1 LTDPSSAPG
10 LQLPDS
16 QQLSGSLQPSPRD
29 RSKRRVRQVL
39 VRTSSENLS
48 GFLTIPSSPLGLV
61 LFAHGSGSSRHSPR
75 NRAVAQVL
83 VESGFATLLFDL
95 LTPAEDASGPL
106 SCSHRLN
113 LDLLSERLVGAID
126 WLSSLPN
133 FDQLPLGLFGASTGA
148 AACFK
153 AAVERPAR
161 VCAIVSR
168 GGRPDLAFDVLA
180 EVQSP
185 TLLIVGS
192 QDVDV
197 LELNAWAASFLQTT
211 HALQVIPGSGHLFQ
225 EPGCLEQA
233 ACSARD
239 WFLAQMPL
247 AQHGTSPPVPFSEFA

>member
-16 QQLSGSLQPSPRD
+16 HQLSGSLERSPRD
-29 RSKRRVRQVL
+29 RSKRRVQQVL

-48 GFLTIPSSPLGLV
+48 GFLTIPSGLLGLV
-61 LFAHGSGSSRHSPR
+61 MFAHGSGSSRHSPR

-126 WLSSLPN
+126 WLSSLSN

-161 VCAIVSR
+161 VRAIVSR

-180 EVQSP
+180 DVQSP

-197 LELNAWAASFLQTT
+197 LELNAWAASFFQTT
-211 HALQVIPGSGHLFQ
+211 HALQVIPGAGHLFQ

-233 ACSARD
+233 AFSARD
-239 WFLAQMPL
+239 WFLAQMPR
-247 AQHGTSPPVPFSEFA
+247 AQHGTSPPVPFSEFG

>member
-1 LTDPSSAPG
+1 MTDSSRAPG
-10 LQLPDS
+10 LQLPQS
-16 QQLSGSLQPSPRD
+16 RHLSGLPQVSPRV
-29 RSKRRVRQVL
+29 RPRRRAQQVL
-39 VRTSSENLS
+39 VRASSEHLS
-48 GFLTIPSSPLGLV
+48 GFLTIPPSPLGLV

-75 NRAVAQVL
+75 NRAVAEVL
-83 VESGFATLLFDL
+83 VESGFGTLLFDL
-95 LTPAEDASGPL
+95 LTPAEDPPGTL
-106 SCSHRLN
+106 SCSHRFN

-126 WLSSLPN
+126 WLSSLSN

-161 VCAIVSR
+161 VRAIVSR

-180 EVQSP
+180 AVQCP

-197 LELNAWAASFLQTT
+197 LELNAWAASYLQAT
-211 HALQVIPGSGHLFQ
+211 HALQVIPGASHLFQ

-239 WFLAQMPL
+239 WFLAQMSRGHHGATTPL
-247 AQHGTSPPVPFSEFA
+247 PLSEFC